1 LADRCV
7 TLGKDTPELPWLR
20 FCKGLADYRRGN
32 FRAAFEGLNALVPQ
46 TGGDLPEDL
55 AADCHL
61 VLAMAL
67 HRQGQTK
74 AAREHLTRAAKLL
87 DQKLSD
93 PDRFP
98 TTSVRSL
105 YVDRLLIAWLLHR
118 EAQTLIEGEKGKS
131 KK

>member
-1 LADRCV
+1 
-7 TLGKDTPELPWLR
+7 LGKDIHELPWLR
-20 FCKGLADYRRGN
+20 FCKGFADYRRGN

-74 AAREHLTRAAKLL
+74 AAREHLGQAAKLL

-98 TTSVRSL
+98 TTTVGSFYV